1 VGGQLY
7 GDGLLGVIY
16 GRIKA
21 LVLEKLFLSR
31 TCTTM
36 KRWSFGLLSF
46 GLLSIDHGLL
56 FAGAWICSF
65 KPSTSRG
72 DLAIILDNLIRQEDW
87 TLTRQ

>member
-16 GRIKA
+16 GRIEA

-36 KRWSFGLLSF
+36 KRWSFGLLS
-46 GLLSIDHGLL
+46 IDHRLL
-56 FAGAWICSF
+56 FAGAWICGS